1 MSNTETLFYGQQMLF
16 DRTST
21 SNTEYIG
28 TAASGTDTGAKEWQ
42 IKAITY
48 DANAKPLTIKYAG
61 GSADFAY
68 AWDDRTTLQY
78 S

>member
-1 MSNTETLFYGQQMLF
+1 MNGTQMLF

-28 TAASGTDTGAKEWQ
+28 TAASGVATSTEQWQ
-42 IKAITY
+42 IKAVTY
-48 DANAKPLTIKYAG
+48 DANDKPLSIKFAG
-61 GSADFAY
+61 GSADFAF
-68 AWDDRTTLQY
+68 AWDDRTTLVY

>member
-1 MSNTETLFYGQQMLF
+1 MNGTQMLF

-28 TAASGTDTGAKEWQ
+28 MAASGVGTSDEQWQ
-42 IKAITY
+42 IRAIVY
-48 DANAKPLTIKYAG
+48 DANAKPTSIKYAD
-61 GSADFAY
+61 GSADYKY
-68 AWDDRTTLQY
+68 AWADRTTLSY

>member
-1 MSNTETLFYGQQMLF
+1 MNGTQTLF

-21 SNTEYIG
+21 ANTEYIG
-28 TAASGTDTGAKEWQ
+28 TAASGFSADDEQFQ

-48 DANAKPLTIKYAG
+48 DADGKPLSIKYAG
-61 GSADFAY
+61 GTADAIY
-68 AWDDRTTLQY
+68 AWSDRTTLEY

>member
-1 MSNTETLFYGQQMLF
+1 MNGTQMLF

-21 SNTEYIG
+21 ANTEYIG
-28 TAASGTDTGAKEWQ
+28 VAASGVSTTTEQWQ

-48 DANAKPLTIKYAG
+48 DANDKPLSIKYAG
-61 GSADFAY
+61 GVADAVH
-68 AWDDRTTLQY
+68 AWNDRTTLQY

>member
-1 MSNTETLFYGQQMLF
+1 MNGTQMLF

-21 SNTEYIG
+21 ANTEYIG
-28 TAASGTDTGAKEWQ
+28 TAASGVGTDDEQWQ

-48 DANAKPLTIKYAG
+48 DVNDKPLSIKFAA
-61 GSADFAY
+61 GSADYAY
-68 AWDDRTTLQY
+68 AWDDRTTLVY

>member
-1 MSNTETLFYGQQMLF
+1 MNGTQLLF

-21 SNTEYIG
+21 ANTEYIG
-28 TAASGTDTGAKEWQ
+28 TAASGVSTDTAQWQ

-48 DANAKPLTIKYAG
+48 DANDKPLSIKFAG
-61 GSADFAY
+61 GVADY
-68 AWDDRTTLQY
+68 VHEWDDRTTLVY

>member
-1 MSNTETLFYGQQMLF
+1 MNGTQMLF

-21 SNTEYIG
+21 ANTEYIG
-28 TAASGTDTGAKEWQ
+28 VAASGFDTDDAQWQ
-42 IKAITY
+42 IRAITY
-48 DANAKPLTIKYAG
+48 DGNSQPLSIKYAG
-61 GSADFAY
+61 GSADAVY

>member
-1 MSNTETLFYGQQMLF
+1 MLGTQMLF

-21 SNTEYIG
+21 ANTEYIG
-28 TAASGTDTGAKEWQ
+28 TAASGVSTDSEQWQ

-48 DANAKPLTIKYAG
+48 DANDKPTSIKFAG
-61 GSADFAY
+61 GVADY
-68 AWDDRTTLQY
+68 THAWDDRTTLQY

>member
-1 MSNTETLFYGQQMLF
+1 MNGTQMLF

-28 TAASGTDTGAKEWQ
+28 TAASGVATDAEQWQ
-42 IKAITY
+42 IKEIVY
-48 DANAKPLTIKYAG
+48 DANDKPLSIKFAG
-61 GSADFAY
+61 GSADYKFA
-68 AWDDRTTLQY
+68 WNDRTTLTY

>member
-1 MSNTETLFYGQQMLF
+1 MLGMQLLF

-28 TAASGTDTGAKEWQ
+28 TAASGVGTDSEQWQ

-48 DANAKPLTIKYAG
+48 DANDKPLSIKFAG
-61 GSADFAY
+61 GVIDY
-68 AWDDRTTLQY
+68 KWAWDDRTTLQY

>member
-1 MSNTETLFYGQQMLF
+1 MNGTQMLF

-21 SNTEYIG
+21 ADTEYIG
-28 TAASGTDTGAKEWQ
+28 TAASGFGTSDLQWQ

-48 DANAKPLTIKYAG
+48 DASDKPLSIKFAG
-61 GSADFAY
+61 GSADFKF
-68 AWDDRTTLQY
+68 AWDDRTTLEY

>member
-1 MSNTETLFYGQQMLF
+1 MNGTQMLF

-21 SNTEYIG
+21 ANTEYIG
-28 TAASGTDTGAKEWQ
+28 TAASGFDTDDLQWQ

-48 DANAKPLTIKYAG
+48 DANDKPLSIKYAG
-61 GSADFAY
+61 GSADFKF
-68 AWDDRTTLQY
+68 AWDDRTTLEY

>member
-1 MSNTETLFYGQQMLF
+1 MNGTQMLF

-21 SNTEYIG
+21 ANTEYIG
-28 TAASGTDTGAKEWQ
+28 TAASGFGTTDSQWQ

-48 DANAKPLTIKYAG
+48 DANSQPLSIKFAG
-61 GSADFAY
+61 GSADYKFA
-68 AWDDRTTLQY
+68 WNDRTTLAY

>member
-1 MSNTETLFYGQQMLF
+1 MNGTQMLF

-28 TAASGTDTGAKEWQ
+28 MAASGFSADDEQWQ
-42 IKAITY
+42 IRAITY
-48 DANAKPLTIKYAG
+48 DANAKPTAIKYAG

-68 AWDDRTTLQY
+68 AWSDRTTLQY

>member
-1 MSNTETLFYGQQMLF
+1 MNGTQTLF

-21 SNTEYIG
+21 ANTEYIG
-28 TAASGTDTGAKEWQ
+28 MAASGVSTDSEQWQ

-48 DANAKPLTIKYAG
+48 DANDKPLSIKYANG
-61 GSADFAY
+61 KADYKFA
-68 AWDDRTTLQY
+68 WNDRTTLEY

>member
-1 MSNTETLFYGQQMLF
+1 MNGTQMLF

-28 TAASGTDTGAKEWQ
+28 MAASGFGTDDEQWQ
-42 IKAITY
+42 IRAITY

-61 GSADFAY
+61 GSADYAY

>member
-1 MSNTETLFYGQQMLF
+1 MLGTQMLF

-21 SNTEYIG
+21 ANTEYIG
-28 TAASGTDTGAKEWQ
+28 TAASGVGTDSEQWQ

-48 DANAKPLTIKYAG
+48 DANDKPLSIKFAG
-61 GSADFAY
+61 GSADYKF
-68 AWDDRTTLQY
+68 AWDDRTTLVY

>member
-1 MSNTETLFYGQQMLF
+1 MNGTQMKF
-16 DRTST
+16 DRTT
-21 SNTEYIG
+21 TTNTEYIG
-28 TAASGTDTGAKEWQ
+28 TAASGVGTDDPQWQ

-48 DANAKPLTIKYAG
+48 DANLKPLAIKFAE
-61 GSADFAY
+61 GSADYAY

>member
-1 MSNTETLFYGQQMLF
+1 MLGTQMLF

-21 SNTEYIG
+21 ANTEYIG
-28 TAASGTDTGAKEWQ
+28 TAASGVGTDSEQWQ

-48 DANAKPLTIKYAG
+48 DANDKPVSIKFAG
-61 GSADFAY
+61 GSADYKY
-68 AWDDRTTLQY
+68 AWDDRTTLVY